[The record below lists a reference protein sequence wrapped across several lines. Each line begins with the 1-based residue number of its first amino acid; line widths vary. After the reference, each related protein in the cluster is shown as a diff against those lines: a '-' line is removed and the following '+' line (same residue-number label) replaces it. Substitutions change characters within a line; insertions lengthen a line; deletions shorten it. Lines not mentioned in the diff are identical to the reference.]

1 LIQLTQ
7 NAAVP
12 SAMPIKSFT
21 VNSLNRAL
29 NVFIFIL
36 TRVVALSY
44 HLNAFN
50 YVGDNMLQTA
60 KPAGE
65 NTKELI
71 LRTALELF
79 RGCGFEI
86 TTMRDIASAAKV
98 ATGAAYYYFPSK
110 EAIVSAYYE
119 QVQRTHSER
128 VQEEWKDK
136 SGLRERL
143 GILLHSKLEILKDD
157 RRFLG
162 ALFRYTGDPQHP
174 LSVFGKG
181 TESQRAQSMAIFR
194 EAIEGAGLSEE
205 MRHLLPPALWLV
217 HLGMILCLIY
227 DESPDQQKTHKLV
240 DGVLDLLAQ
249 AIEWTNS
256 AFVRPFVQPFQSKVL
271 HMLQDAGWA

>member
-1 LIQLTQ
+1 MFK
-7 NAAVP
+7 
-12 SAMPIKSFT
+12 SARDSM
-21 VNSLNRAL
+21 
-29 NVFIFIL
+29 IL
-36 TRVVALSY
+36 A
-44 HLNAFN
+44 
-50 YVGDNMLQTA
+50 A
-60 KPAGE
+60 KPEGQ
-65 NTKELI
+65 NTRELI

-86 TTMRDIASAAKV
+86 TTMRDIARAAKV

-110 EAIVSAYYE
+110 EAIVFAYYDR
-119 QVQRTHSER
+119 VQHAHAER
-128 VQEEWKDK
+128 VREEWKEK

-143 GILLHSKLEILKDD
+143 GTLLHSKLEILKND

-162 ALFRYTGDPQHP
+162 ALFRYTGEPEHP

-194 EAIEGAGLSEE
+194 EALGVAGLSEE
-205 MRHLLPPALWLV
+205 MRHLLTPALWLV

-227 DESPDQQKTHKLV
+227 DESPNQQKTHKLV

-249 AIEWTNS
+249 AIEWTTS

-271 HMLQDAGWA
+271 RMLQDAGWA